1 MKYIVEVYDL
11 NGNLLYRFKNPDVST
26 KAGPVLI
33 VGDKFIRR
41 DTVILKCVA
50 ENAVDGNTKVTT
62 GDV

>member
-1 MKYIVEVYDL
+1 MKYRVEVYDV
-11 NGNLLYRFKNPDVST
+11 NGNLLYVFKNPEVIT

-33 VGDKFIRR
+33 VDDKFIKR
-41 DTVILKCVA
+41 DTV

>member
-1 MKYIVEVYDL
+1 MKYRVEVYDV
-11 NGNLLYRFKNPDVST
+11 NGNLLYVFKNPEVTT

-33 VGDKFIRR
+33 VGDKFIKR

-50 ENAVDGNTKVTT
+50 ENAVDGNTKVAT